1 MGDEIW
7 ILKQDMDIKMCE
19 DAVIRTARK
28 LSVSLWYGAAVVVW
42 ASVALLWGL
51 SGYAAEDAGAKPV
64 VTGDN
69 FTLTQ
74 KDIDAY
80 RDFLQTKHLQLPPNE
95 LVRMVIQ
102 NELLSRAFDEEERAA
117 KGASPADKKEESVAD
132 KMLHASQY
140 QQKLLDDYKI
150 SDLVV
155 ESYYRSH
162 PEKYKKTIV
171 DGVIETAPLDKTTA
185 EEIRFDIVEAK
196 KQSIVENFVESLIAK
211 YHIKTI
217 SG

>member
-1 MGDEIW
+1 MIRLCRCLLRQAVRVSAGEIW
-7 ILKQDMDIKMCE
+7 ILKQDMVIKMCE

-28 LSVSLWYGAAVVVW
+28 LSVSLCYGVAVIVW
-42 ASVALLWGL
+42 ASVAVLWGL
-51 SGYAAEDAGAKPV
+51 SGYAAEDAGAKSV

-117 KGASPADKKEESVAD
+117 KGASPADKKRKA
-132 KMLHASQY
+132 LQTRCCTQASTN
-140 QQKLLDDYKI
+140 K
-150 SDLVV
+150 SFW
-155 ESYYRSH
+155 
-162 PEKYKKTIV
+162 TI
-171 DGVIETAPLDKTTA
+171 T
-185 EEIRFDIVEAK
+185 RFRMW
-196 KQSIVENFVESLIAK
+196 L
-211 YHIKTI
+211 
-217 SG
+217 